1 VVSGQ
6 WSVASAQWPVDGPQR
21 WRKETNMAN
30 CTSCGRALPAFSA
43 GELSTVCREC
53 QAREKSVS
61 AVPSVVEPA
70 SVSSPISLT
79 YILVGINV
87 AVFLLMTITG
97 VSLVSPTTTQLVKW
111 GADWGPLTLGK
122 EPWRLLTSNYVHIG
136 IIHIG
141 FNMWCLLSLG
151 TLAGRVFE
159 KWTYLLIYTATGIA
173 GSLASL
179 WWHPTVVGAGASG
192 AIFGI
197 AGALITA
204 LYLGKLS
211 VPKEVVRANMRS
223 LLIFAGYNLFLGLRS
238 GADNAAHIGGLVSGL
253 ALGAFLSQH
262 LTGPAEERQQ
272 WRNRALV
279 LGLVLLGTSLFYLRN
294 QHKEFASLAS
304 PYDYLGQDEKALAA
318 FRRKDYAAAATAGEK
333 VVQLNPKSTQWRFLL
348 GAAYEGAGRPDDAI
362 AQFQEVLRLN
372 PKSAVAESGLAEAYQ
387 AKGMDREA
395 EEASKKA
402 AELKGGR

>member
-1 VVSGQ
+1 
-6 WSVASAQWPVDGPQR
+6 
-21 WRKETNMAN
+21 MAN
-30 CTSCGRALPAFSA
+30 CTSCGRELPAFSV
-43 GELSTVCREC
+43 GDVSTVCREC
-53 QAREKSVS
+53 KASENP
-61 AVPSVVEPA
+61 VPALHSVVAPA
-70 SVSSPISLT
+70 KVSSSISLT

-97 VSLVSPTTTQLVKW
+97 VSLVSPTTMQLVKW

-122 EPWRLLTSNYVHIG
+122 QPWRLLTSNYVHIG
-136 IIHIG
+136 IIHIA

-223 LLIFAGYNLFLGLRS
+223 LLIFAGYNLFLGLRL
-238 GADNAAHIGGLVSGL
+238 GVDNAAHIGGLVSGL

-262 LTGPAEERQQ
+262 LTEPAEVRQQ

-279 LGLVLLGTSLFYLRN
+279 LSVVLLGASMFYLRN
-294 QHKEFASLAS
+294 QHKEFASLAN

-318 FRRKDYAAAATAGEK
+318 FRRKDYATAATASEK
-333 VVQLNPKSTQWRFLL
+333 VVRLNPKSTQWRLLL

-362 AQFQEVLRLN
+362 SQYQELVRLN
-372 PKSAVAESGLAEAYQ
+372 PKSSEAETGLAEAYQ
-387 AKGMDREA
+387 AKGMDHEA

-402 AELKGGR
+402 VELEGGR